1 MADQAAPDP
10 SRLLSRIGSILDEAG
25 ADWAVIGAMA
35 VAYHGWVRASLDAD
49 ALISLKKSSLDI
61 DQLGERLRKEGWNVE
76 VRMGEPGDPLG
87 FVVRIRDS
95 HGNQAD
101 LIGGIRKLDP
111 GFFDRIQREEWDGA
125 ALKFAS
131 TEDLLALK
139 FYAGGPKDLED
150 AEGILKVRA
159 GSMDHSLVSGLSKPF
174 GRNAAEVCERLLAK
188 FP

>member
-1 MADQAAPDP
+1 
-10 SRLLSRIGSILDEAG
+10 
-25 ADWAVIGAMA
+25 MA

-49 ALISLKKSSLDI
+49 ALISLKKASIDL
-61 DQLGERLRKEGWNVE
+61 DQLADRLRTHGWIAE

-87 FVVRIRDS
+87 FVIRIKDS

-101 LIGGIRKLDP
+101 LIGGIRKLDSA
-111 GFFDRIQREEWDGA
+111 FFDRILREEWDGTQ
-125 ALKFAS
+125 LKFAS

-150 AEGILKVRA
+150 AEGILKVRV
-159 GSMDHSLVSGLSKPF
+159 GSIDKELVSKLAKSF
-174 GRNAAEVCERLLAK
+174 GRRAADACERLLAK